1 MKLRASS
8 QYSSLGVPG
17 TLALF
22 ALCSA
27 ITHCG
32 SDDPAPA
39 IGSSGKG
46 GSSGSSGMSGSSGR
60 SGSAGSGGASGS
72 SGSAGSTAGGS
83 AGASGADAGSD
94 VSDSGGD
101 ASEDGGTPDASDAA
115 EDVIVDPT
123 VRGTLKTPR
132 GLPIEGLTILIGQGT
147 AVSNARGEFT
157 FENVP
162 PTYDLMILPNATK
175 GAVGTHVYVGLTSRR
190 PVAYVAMGESFLRTT
205 VQGTLST
212 LQGPPGY
219 PQQPL
224 QRTGIG
230 FKAASQQSSAT
241 LILRGDQAAGQGPS
255 YGPLN
260 VDWTTETTI
269 TGQLFALQWTVGATE
284 FPTGYRGWVAQP
296 TSLTNGMPASA
307 NLVLGTVSQRE
318 VTGTVRFPQGTE
330 SLSSRLS
337 VENLTVFNNSV
348 AFAPGATSV
357 PYVYPIPTLS
367 SVARVL
373 SFRATSSGGYG
384 ATEVEAKVVDTSG
397 TMDFELPPAPSLA
410 LPVDRATNVDSNTE
424 FAWTAVPNAVYRLVI
439 LSSTGTLTLHT
450 AFTTGRIP
458 DLASKGVP
466 LASGSH
472 AWTVEA
478 SGPANSVDAFVT
490 GSSIL
495 EERGRK
501 LSAVPPYRN
510 FTTRTQ

>member
-1 MKLRASS
+1 MKLRTLPR
-8 QYSSLGVPG
+8 YSNFGVPG
-17 TLALF
+17 TLALL
-22 ALCSA
+22 ALCFA

-60 SGSAGSGGASGS
+60 SGSAGSGGASGA

-83 AGASGADAGSD
+83 AGAIGADAGSD
-94 VSDSGGD
+94 VADSGSD
-101 ASEDGGTPDASDAA
+101 TSEDGGTLDASDAA

-212 LQGPPGY
+212 LHGPPGY

-260 VDWTTETTI
+260 RLDDRDDDHGTTFCSSVDRRRHRVSNGLSGLGRTANESHEWYAGERQS
-269 TGQLFALQWTVGATE
+269 GFGH
-284 FPTGYRGWVAQP
+284 GVAAR
-296 TSLTNGMPASA
+296 SHGH
-307 NLVLGTVSQRE
+307 G
-318 VTGTVRFPQGTE
+318 
-330 SLSSRLS
+330 SLSAGDRISQ
-337 VENLTVFNNSV
+337 
-348 AFAPGATSV
+348 
-357 PYVYPIPTLS
+357 LS
-367 SVARVL
+367 SLRGESDGVQQ
-373 SFRATSSGGYG
+373 
-384 ATEVEAKVVDTSG
+384 
-397 TMDFELPPAPSLA
+397 
-410 LPVDRATNVDSNTE
+410 
-424 FAWTAVPNAVYRLVI
+424 
-439 LSSTGTLTLHT
+439 LSSLRPGSDLRPLCL
-450 AFTTGRIP
+450 P
-458 DLASKGVP
+458 D
-466 LASGSH
+466 SH
-472 AWTVEA
+472 PEQRR
-478 SGPANSVDAFVT
+478 T
-490 GSSIL
+490 GSVVSRHVQRRL
-495 EERGRK
+495 W
-501 LSAVPPYRN
+501 RN
-510 FTTRTQ
+510 